1 MRDEAATSPSAASPV
16 AYPPPLHR
24 DLEILSCCDGR
35 AFPRH
40 LHDGYVLWLN
50 SESGEHFQV
59 RGESNVLEPGS
70 VSLIEPGVVHSNRPC
85 DTSRRHLRSFY
96 FSDAFLTGTM
106 GPRLGRRLPGLRT
119 TRLGDPAL
127 WRCLAALHDGM
138 LKGED
143 ALRLEEGILE
153 AFALLCERCGIS
165 EERSGRG
172 DIRMERL
179 VDFLHAHLDRAVSL
193 ADLAALAQCS
203 EHHVIRM
210 FRRHTGLPPHAF
222 LSQIRLERARRL
234 LNAGTSIADAAAQSG
249 LCDQSHLTRMFRDR
263 YGITPGRYRSQR
275 GLT

>member
-1 MRDEAATSPSAASPV
+1 MPDGPTASRSAGSPV
-16 AYPPPLHR
+16 AYPPPLHCG
-24 DLEILSCCDGR
+24 LEILSCCDDR
-35 AFPRH
+35 VFPRH

-50 SESGEHFQV
+50 SESGEHYQV
-59 RGESNVLEPGS
+59 RGESDVLEPGA

-96 FSDAFLTGTM
+96 FSETFLTETVGPKLGT
-106 GPRLGRRLPGLRT
+106 RLPGLRT
-119 TRLGDPAL
+119 SRLKDPAL
-127 WRCLAALHDGM
+127 WRHLAGLHDGM
-138 LKGED
+138 LNGRD
-143 ALRLEEGILE
+143 ALRLEEGILG
-153 AFALLCERCGIS
+153 AFALLCERCGVAS
-165 EERSGRG
+165 GRSDRG

-179 VDFLHAHLDRAVSL
+179 VDYLHANLDRAVSL

-234 LNAGTSIADAAAQSG
+234 LDSGVSIADAAARSG

-275 GLT
+275 GLI